1 MSNSTIITYTEA
13 DKAAA
18 YEFSKAN
25 YYIRLIREMSKVR
38 PNIVSWLDVKI
49 RDATHD
55 DYFIPEPLIGRA
67 KVITVNMTKKAC
79 EMTTCTPVRETQP
92 CRKTDSA
99 SYYRTSESTFDV
111 QCQAACFNTATKPTY
126 DTTNSQTPD
135 TPQLRW
141 HDNACRIVNHSVDS
155 WETKPRY
162 RSDTQY
168 ETRLNDLP
176 IGFRQIPD
184 SNPFGSGVTYKNDR
198 AYCSF
203 YELKYDAS
211 DDTCVTSLFD
221 KIIGAVVGSSLLQNL
236 KGGIK
241 AAVNGGNALEL
252 PNYVHALPK
261 THLPTV
267 DEWLGDVNKSFVV
280 PELIDYTKAPS
291 STLRKKR
298 DASAYEH
305 PRILL
310 ERRYRASAIY
320 SDNTAKVLNLRRID
334 GESGARVKR
343 ETQNDG
349 DDSSG
354 PKLTTAEK
362 LWEGLYEYLSNEEN
376 RLSVIFDIGSLAWPA
391 VKKLILKLAEK
402 LGPKIA
408 KIVTKISG
416 KIGLRVIQT
425 AIQTVAAKVV
435 TTSLFRIGAQITLFL
450 GRMLAAAASVV
461 GWLLFAAFIF
471 DLMFT
476 FWDPF
481 GYNNIFPPKMP
492 KDTMYNG
499 ELALRQAFGRATADF
514 EWEQYINILLSE
526 DTVFLIGLES
536 MTDQILYL
544 DSLVVNSEG
553 SVIDK
558 GDHVSFEGDDSTKLE
573 ESNNTAR
580 AKQNHFTSSKFQ
592 MYNEHFYRR
601 ARINKYLQKIGYTAV
616 AIGGVLLITQLKML
630 AFLCLLFAIT
640 VLCFGSLLSLDS
652 DEVIDFVYN
661 SPIKIMNDQ

>member
-1 MSNSTIITYTEA
+1 MSDATIITYTEA

-18 YEFSKAN
+18 YEFSKVN
-25 YYIRLIREMSKVR
+25 YYIRLIQEMSKIR
-38 PNIVSWLDVKI
+38 PNIISWLDVKI
-49 RDATHD
+49 RDATQD
-55 DYFIPEPLIGRA
+55 DYYIPEALIGRA

-111 QCQAACFNTATKPTY
+111 QCQAACFNTSVKPTY
-126 DTTNSQTPD
+126 DTTNAQVPD

-141 HDNACRIVNHSVDS
+141 HNNACRIVNHSVDS

-168 ETRLNDLP
+168 EKRLNDLP

-184 SNPFGSGVTYKNDR
+184 SNPFGTGITYKNDR
-198 AYCSF
+198 SYCSF
-203 YELKYDAS
+203 YELEYDEG
-211 DDTCVTSLFD
+211 DNTCVTSLID
-221 KIIGAVVGSSLLQNL
+221 KIVGAVFGSSLLQNL
-236 KGGIK
+236 KGGLK
-241 AAVNGGNALEL
+241 AAINGGDALAL
-252 PNYVHALPK
+252 PDYVQALPK

-267 DEWLGDVNKSFVV
+267 DEWLGDVNESFVI
-280 PELIDYTKAPS
+280 PELIDYTKAPPTS
-291 STLRKKR
+291 RRRKR
-298 DASAYEH
+298 DDSAYEH
-305 PRILL
+305 PRIIL
-310 ERRYRASAIY
+310 ERRHRASSIY
-320 SDNTAKVLNLRRID
+320 SDTNAKVLN
-334 GESGARVKR
+334 ARVKR
-343 ETQNDG
+343 ETDESTESE
-349 DDSSG
+349 SSA
-354 PKLTTAEK
+354 PELTTGEK
-362 LWEGLYEYLSNEEN
+362 LWEGFYEYLSNEEN
-376 RLSVIFDIGSLAWPA
+376 RLSVIYDIGPIAWA
-391 VKKLILKLAEK
+391 AMKKLILKLAEK

-408 KIVTKISG
+408 KLVAKISG

-476 FWDPF
+476 FWDPL
-481 GYNNIFPPKMP
+481 GYNNLFPPKMP
-492 KDTMYNG
+492 SDTMYNG
-499 ELALRQAFGRATADF
+499 ELAMRQAFGRATADF
-514 EWEQYINILLSE
+514 EWEQYINLLLSE
-526 DTVFLIGLES
+526 ETVFLIGLES

-558 GDHVSFEGDDSTKLE
+558 GDQVSFEGVDSAKIE
-573 ESNNTAR
+573 ESNNAAR
-580 AKQNHFTSSKFQ
+580 TKQNHFSAAKFQ
-592 MYNEHFYRR
+592 MYNEYFYRR
-601 ARINKYLQKIGYTAV
+601 ARINKLLQKIGYIAV
-616 AIGGVLLITQLKML
+616 ALGGTMLLIQLKML

-640 VLCFGSLLSLDS
+640 ILCFGSLFSLDS
-652 DEVIDFVYN
+652 NDVIDFVYN
-661 SPIKIMNDQ
+661 SPIKLMED